1 MKNIDAVLY
10 QDRLAREQERLK
22 QEVRA
27 REYAQLDKKTRT
39 QHSQFIDMRDALS
52 QVRAKNH
59 QPTQQEVEFRRFTS
73 GGFIDNAK
81 GK

>member
-1 MKNIDAVLY
+1 MKNTDYIQY
-10 QDRLAREQERLK
+10 QDRLDREHQQRQQEVSAREF
-22 QEVRA
+22 
-27 REYAQLDKKTRT
+27 AQLERTTTTR
-39 QHSQFIDMRDALS
+39 HDPFVDMRDALA

-81 GK
+81 GH